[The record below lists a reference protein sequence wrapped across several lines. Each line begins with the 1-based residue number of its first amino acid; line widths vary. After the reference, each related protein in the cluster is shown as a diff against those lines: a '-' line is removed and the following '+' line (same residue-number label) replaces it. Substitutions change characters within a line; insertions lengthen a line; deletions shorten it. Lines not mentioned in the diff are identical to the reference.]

1 MVLSSGFNSRPSAPS
16 TEGRALPGKGFWGL
30 QLPGGD
36 LSTGAAELPPQ
47 DRAVPGTARGRGSD
61 VTEPCAG
68 KA

>member
-1 MVLSSGFNSRPSAPS
+1 MVLSSGFNSRPSAP
-16 TEGRALPGKGFWGL
+16 TEGRALPGKGSWGL
-30 QLPGGD
+30 QLPGDD

-47 DRAVPGTARGRGSD
+47 GRAVPGTARGRGGD